1 MAYSEALSKGLNS
14 IKTNAGLVQKVVFP
28 LELLPFT
35 NAVASL
41 VDKFFGIGALILFV
55 FILQN
60 RLHWEVLLLPG
71 IIVLQL
77 LFTLG
82 LTYIMAVIGTYVP
95 DMGEIL
101 RPIIRGT
108 FFITPILWP
117 PGTLPDN
124 LSWIEDYNPL
134 AYLVGAYRAMILEG
148 TLPGGLATLYFSLFS
163 VALFLAGFALF
174 VKAKSGFA
182 DHL

>member
-1 MAYSEALSKGLNS
+1 L
-14 IKTNAGLVQKVVFP
+14 P
-28 LELLPFT
+28 L
-35 NAVASL
+35 
-41 VDKFFGIGALILFV
+41 
-55 FILQN
+55 
-60 RLHWEVLLLPG
+60 

-82 LTYIMAVIGTYVP
+82 LTYIMAVVGTYVP
-95 DMGEIL
+95 DMGEVL

-108 FFITPILWP
+108 FFLTPILWP
-117 PGTLPDN
+117 PERLPDN
-124 LSWIEDYNPL
+124 LRWIENYNPL

-174 VKAKSGFA
+174 VRLKPGFA